1 MTSENSEIVK
11 NRMNKLKISE
21 TYLGV
26 RDKYSFLEKIMLEN
40 NLSRNEIAYIGDDIN
55 DLSNICSVKWGIVP
69 QNAVL
74 ENKSKADLILNTF
87 GGNGAI
93 REAVNF
99 IIKYNKNL

>member
-1 MTSENSEIVK
+1 
-11 NRMNKLKISE
+11 
-21 TYLGV
+21 
-26 RDKYSFLEKIMLEN
+26 MLEN
-40 NLSRNEIAYIGDDIN
+40 NLNRNEIAYIGDDIN
-55 DLSNICSVKWGIVP
+55 DLANICSVKWGIVP

-74 ENKSKADLILNTF
+74 ENKLKADLVLNSF